1 MEMNEILA
9 LLRGGENI
17 SVEFKKSTSDI
28 TKDVYETVGSF
39 SNREGGHIFLG
50 VKDNG
55 TVLGIDLNEI
65 DRMRSE
71 FVTTINNS
79 NKCYPPLFLQ
89 IETIEIEG
97 KQVLHIYVP
106 VCAQV
111 CRINGRIYDRNED
124 SDIDITNNSD
134 AVYQAYARKQ
144 GTYFVNKVTGFG
156 MDALRPDIIERARKL
171 SRVRRNDH
179 PWLAMNDEE
188 ILRSEGLILTDPD
201 RQKEGVTLAGVLLF
215 GTDQTIMSVLP
226 QHKTDAI
233 FRVENLDRYDDRD
246 VIITNLF
253 DSYDR
258 LMAFGAKHLS
268 DPFVLEGIQSISAR
282 DKILREIFSNL
293 LAHQDFSSGYVAKF
307 VIEKSRMYTEN
318 ANQAHGIG
326 TLNLQT
332 FAPFAKNPPISR
344 VFRDAG
350 LADELGSGMRNTY
363 KYTRLYSGQEP
374 QFIEGADVFRTI
386 IPLAAVATGRV
397 GPEVKANHQVNPQ
410 VNHQVNPQVSLQ
422 VNPQVSEKVLS
433 YCVLPR
439 SKAEIAVHCGYKDR
453 KSFTMHYL
461 KPLLDAGLL
470 LMTIPDKPRSQNQKY
485 VTAQFGEAK

>member
-1 MEMNEILA
+1 MQ
-9 LLRGGENI
+9 G
-17 SVEFKKSTSDI
+17 
-28 TKDVYETVGSF
+28 
-39 SNREGGHIFLG
+39 
-50 VKDNG
+50 
-55 TVLGIDLNEI
+55 
-65 DRMRSE
+65 
-71 FVTTINNS
+71 
-79 NKCYPPLFLQ
+79 
-89 IETIEIEG
+89 
-97 KQVLHIYVP
+97 
-106 VCAQV
+106 
-111 CRINGRIYDRNED
+111 
-124 SDIDITNNSD
+124 
-134 AVYQAYARKQ
+134 KQ

-156 MDALRPDIIERARKL
+156 MDALRSDLIERARKL
-171 SRVRRNDH
+171 SRIRRNDH
-179 PWLAMNDEE
+179 PWLAMSDEE
-188 ILRSEGLILTDPD
+188 ILRSEGLFLTDPD
-201 RQKEGVTLAGVLLF
+201 RQKEGVTLAGALLF

-233 FRVENLDRYDDRD
+233 YRVENLDRYDDRD

-307 VIEKSRMYTEN
+307 VIEKGRMYTEN

-350 LADELGSGMRNTY
+350 LADELGSGMRNIY
-363 KYTRLYSGQEP
+363 KYTRLNSLYSGNEP
-374 QFIEGADVFRTI
+374 QFIEGADIFRAV
-386 IPLAAVATGRV
+386 IPLSAVATGRV
-397 GPEVKANHQVNPQ
+397 GPQIEANHQVNPQ
-410 VNHQVNPQVSLQ
+410 VSPQVD
-422 VNPQVSEKVLS
+422 PQVSEKVLS
-433 YCVLPR
+433 YSVLPR
-439 SKAEIAVHCGYKDR
+439 SKAEIAAHCGYKDR
-453 KSFTMHYL
+453 QSFTIHHL

-485 VTAQFGEAK
+485 VTAQFGEVK

>member
-9 LLRGGENI
+9 LVQGSENI
-17 SVEFKKSTSDI
+17 SVEFKKSTKDI

-50 VKDNG
+50 IKDDG
-55 TVLGIDLNEI
+55 TVLGVDPNEI
-65 DRMRSE
+65 GRIQSE
-71 FVTTINNS
+71 FVTTINS
-79 NKCYPPLFLQ
+79 SKCYPPLFLQ
-89 IETIEIEG
+89 IETTVIEG

-144 GTYFVNKVTGFG
+144 GMYFVNKVTCFS
-156 MDALRPDIIERARKL
+156 MDALRPDLIKRARKL
-171 SRVRRNDH
+171 SRMRRNDH
-179 PWLAMNDEE
+179 PWLTMSDEE

-201 RQKEGVTLAGVLLF
+201 RQKEGVTLAGILLF
-215 GTDQTIMSVLP
+215 GTDQTIMAVLP

-307 VIEKSRMYTEN
+307 VIERGCMSTEN

-363 KYTRLYSGQEP
+363 KYTRLYSGHEP
-374 QFIEGADVFRTI
+374 QFIEGANVFRTI
-386 IPLAAVATGRV
+386 IPLAAVSTGRV
-397 GPEVKANHQVNPQ
+397 GPQVAANHQA
-410 VNHQVNPQVSLQ
+410 NPQVSLQ

-439 SKAEIAVHCGYKDR
+439 SKAEITAHCSYKDR
-453 KSFTMHYL
+453 RSFTIHYL
-461 KPLLDAGLL
+461 KMTYSALGSVTVNLLPSSGLL
-470 LMTIPDKPRSQNQKY
+470 
-485 VTAQFGEAK
+485 